1 MTSVFTTLHE
11 EIEGLGTG
19 LYIYRGVRKASYKL
33 RPKFGRWTHNRKH
46 RKSPLDNEIHLLRVF
61 KERTLPLLANQPDN
75 DFEWLALAQHYGL
88 ATRLLDW
95 TRNPLVAAYF
105 AVEDDSS
112 PDDAAIYAYKD
123 PLELEQL
130 PEVARRSPFDVTQCV
145 LFQPKHVTN
154 RIAAQSG
161 VFTLHPDPHIDLADG
176 AITQIHIA
184 AREKTAL
191 RMTLY
196 RYGIQRASLF
206 PDLGGISEY
215 TNWLCLEK
223 LST

>member
-1 MTSVFTTLHE
+1 MASEFAILHE
-11 EIEGLGTG
+11 KIEGLGTG
-19 LYIYRGVRKASYKL
+19 LYIYRGVRKASYAL

-46 RKSPLDNEIHLLRVF
+46 RKSPLDNEIHLLKVF
-61 KERTLPLLANQPDN
+61 KERTLPLLTHQPEN

-95 TRNPLVAAYF
+95 TRNPLVAADF

-112 PDDAAIYAYKD
+112 PDDAAIYAYKY
-123 PLELEQL
+123 PPELEQL
-130 PEVARRSPFDVTQCV
+130 PEVARQSPFGVTQCV
-145 LFQPKHVTN
+145 LLQPKHVTN

-161 VFTLHPDPHIDLADG
+161 VFTVHPDHHTDLVDGTITTIRIPHRD
-176 AITQIHIA
+176 
-184 AREKTAL
+184 KTAL

-206 PDLGGISEY
+206 PDLEGISQY